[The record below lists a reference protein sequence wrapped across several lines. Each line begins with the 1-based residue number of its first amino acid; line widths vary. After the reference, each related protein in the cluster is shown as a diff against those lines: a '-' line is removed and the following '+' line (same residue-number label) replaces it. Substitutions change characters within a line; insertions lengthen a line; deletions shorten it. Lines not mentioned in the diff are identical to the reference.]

1 VGAALAGKTIRR
13 SARVAWRVFNDQ
25 AVVLDTEANRI
36 YGLNGTGAQ
45 LWELI
50 CDELPF
56 AELVN
61 RFAHE
66 NSKTAGDVEAD
77 VVEFIETMQGKG
89 LVEVI

>member
-1 VGAALAGKTIRR
+1 M
-13 SARVAWRVFNDQ
+13 AWRVFNDQ

-50 CDELPF
+50 CAELPYL
-56 AELVN
+56 ELVQ
-61 RFAHE
+61 RFAKE

-77 VVEFIETMQGKG
+77 VLEFIETMRGKG